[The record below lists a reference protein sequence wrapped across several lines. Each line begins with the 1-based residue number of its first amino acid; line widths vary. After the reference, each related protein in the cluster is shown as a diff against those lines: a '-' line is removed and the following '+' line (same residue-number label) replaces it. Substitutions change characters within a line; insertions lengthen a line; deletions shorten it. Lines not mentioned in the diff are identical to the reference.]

1 VRGGLPTLL
10 IAVFTAIALF
20 ALAGYQVTGETAGS
34 RLLGRLAASLVELD
48 RWVPAHRED
57 IELLAR
63 DKQQGFISLNDLPV
77 EVNLPAF
84 VAVDTDDATLSD
96 AITRIMGGRLYN
108 EGTSAFRDAQGESR
122 SLSAAEPVRWVTGL
136 LNKGMHGFWT
146 AVLVL
151 ALLVL
156 LGLCASALMGGRLPL
171 VPLGAGAALAAV
183 FSAAAWIAAQF
194 ASGVFDS
201 PVDKEIM
208 LILRD
213 GAFIGLRDSLAIC
226 AVVGALIF
234 VLRLSRHEGASESW
248 PESPPS
254 DKAPFSM

>member
-1 VRGGLPTLL
+1 MRGGLPTLL
-10 IAVFTAIALF
+10 VSVFTAIALF
-20 ALAGYQVTGETAGS
+20 ALAGYQVTSETAGS

-63 DKQQGFISLNDLPV
+63 DKQQGFVSLNDLPV
-77 EVNLPAF
+77 EVELPAF

-96 AITRIMGGRLYN
+96 AITRIMGDRLYN
-108 EGTSAFRDAQGESR
+108 EGTAAFRDAQGESR
-122 SLSAAEPVRWVTGL
+122 SLSAAEPVRWATGL

-151 ALLVL
+151 SLLVL
-156 LGLCASALMGGRLPL
+156 LGLCASALMGGHVPL
-171 VPLGAGAALAAV
+171 VALGAGAALSAV
-183 FSAAAWIAAQF
+183 CSAAAWIAAQVV
-194 ASGVFDS
+194 SGVFES
-201 PVDKEIM
+201 AVDKEIM
-208 LILRD
+208 LIVRD

-234 VLRLSRHEGASESW
+234 LLTLSKRDEASESW
-248 PESPPS
+248 PDAPPS
-254 DKAPFSM
+254 DQAPFSM